1 MNQPTEAMAF
11 RMREARILAEME
23 ADLDPYVGPEPEIVV
38 GDSPLSHLDMIHRGD
53 DFPKDWKLPAEL
65 LDSDPFDDDTP
76 LVCGI
81 ENPDTCE
88 SCQ

>member
-23 ADLDPYVGPEPEIVV
+23 ADLDP
-38 GDSPLSHLDMIHRGD
+38 
-53 DFPKDWKLPAEL
+53 
-65 LDSDPFDDDTP
+65 FDDDTP